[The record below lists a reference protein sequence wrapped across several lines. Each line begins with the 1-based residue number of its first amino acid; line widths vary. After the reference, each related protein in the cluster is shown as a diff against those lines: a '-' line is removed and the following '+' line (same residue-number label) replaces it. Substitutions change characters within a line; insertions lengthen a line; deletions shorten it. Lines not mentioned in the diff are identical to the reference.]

1 MPSFVGHNT
10 YFWEVTI
17 ATKGESLFLFT
28 GDVRSQWEIGILV
41 FGGEE
46 VSQLVYVTREK
57 RKGKY
62 QGNLLLTHHFNK
74 C

>member
-46 VSQLVYVTREK
+46 VSQLVYVMRE
-57 RKGKY
+57 
-62 QGNLLLTHHFNK
+62 
-74 C
+74 